1 MGVVLM
7 KKLFISM
14 ALVGAVFFAGQS
26 SFAACGCADMA
37 QEVTVKTPFYYYLN
51 PLQYVGIGNNY
62 SNFSLNPFNG
72 FKNCNRAKV
81 KKCDECTRVKI
92 KPCPTCQKA
101 FNDQPEWIYV
111 QPVTPKCTSCGH

>member
-1 MGVVLM
+1 M

-26 SFAACGCADMA
+26 SFAACGCTGI
-37 QEVTVKTPFYYYLN
+37 EREVKTPFYYYLN

-62 SNFSLNPFNG
+62 TGFSLNPMTG
-72 FKNCNRAKV
+72 FKNCNKAKV
-81 KKCDECTRVKI
+81 KKCDECTKI

-101 FNDQPEWIYV
+101 FNDEQPEWIFV

>member
-1 MGVVLM
+1 M

-26 SFAACGCADMA
+26 SFAACGCANMA
-37 QEVTVKTPFYYYLN
+37 QEVTTKTPFYYYLN

-62 SNFSLNPFNG
+62 SSFSLNPLTG

-81 KKCDECTRVKI
+81 KKCNECTKI

-101 FNDQPEWIYV
+101 FNDQPEWIYI
-111 QPVTPKCTSCGH
+111 QPVMPKCTSCGH